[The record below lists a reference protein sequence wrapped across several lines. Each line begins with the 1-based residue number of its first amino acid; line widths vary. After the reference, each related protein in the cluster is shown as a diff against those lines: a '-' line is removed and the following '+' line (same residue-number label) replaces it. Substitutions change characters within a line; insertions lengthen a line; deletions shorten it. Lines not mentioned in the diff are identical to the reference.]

1 VREVHLRLYITGTS
15 ARSSLARKRVEDYC
29 ARLPEGVV
37 KLEVFDLMAAG
48 ELAERDRIIATPT
61 LRRLLPLPSVSLV
74 GDMGNE
80 EQLAALIDY
89 GESPGRM
96 M

>member
-1 VREVHLRLYITGTS
+1 ME
-15 ARSSLARKRVEDYC
+15 
-29 ARLPEGVV
+29 
-37 KLEVFDLMAAG
+37 AG